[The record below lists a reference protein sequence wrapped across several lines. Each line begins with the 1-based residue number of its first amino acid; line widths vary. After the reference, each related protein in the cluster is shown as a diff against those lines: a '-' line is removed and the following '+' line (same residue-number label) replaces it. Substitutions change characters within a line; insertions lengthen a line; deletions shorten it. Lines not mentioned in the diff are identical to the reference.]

1 MIEIRPIQSSELTIL
16 QKIATDA
23 YWQTFGESTTVENNQ
38 RFLDEAYTLQQFERE
53 LNEANSNYYL
63 AWDGNE
69 AAGFLRMRLSGEVN
83 HLLGDNTV
91 ELQRLYIHPD
101 HQGKKIG
108 SVLMNF
114 ALDYAS
120 QRKFEWIWL
129 GVWEFNFRAQA
140 FYKKFGFKRFSEH
153 VFQVGD
159 DPQIDWLLKK
169 RVETPSY

>member
-1 MIEIRPIQSSELTIL
+1 MIEVRPIQLSELAVL
-16 QKIATDA
+16 QKIAIDS

-38 RFLDEAYTLQQFERE
+38 RFIEEAYTLKQFEKE
-53 LNEANSNYYL
+53 LNEVNSNYYL
-63 AWDGNE
+63 AWDGDK
-69 AAGFLRMRLSGEVN
+69 AAGFLRMRLSDEVK

-108 SVLMNF
+108 SILMDY

-120 QRKFEWIWL
+120 QRKVEWIWL
-129 GVWEFNFRAQA
+129 GVWEFNLRAQA
-140 FYKKFGFKRFSEH
+140 FYKKFGFERFSEH

-169 RVETPSY
+169 KL